1 MRSALPITRRRA
13 LQITAAVCG
22 SLLLPLPAAA
32 RLEDLILVKWRGIA
46 LGARAEINLYADD
59 ERAARE
65 TVRRAV
71 LEIRRLEAI
80 FSLYMPDSAISL
92 LNRDGSLSHP
102 PLDLLNLIS
111 TAKAVG
117 TSTSGAF
124 DMTIQP
130 LWTLYARHFAR
141 NPGSSAGP
149 DTRDLDRAV
158 GLVDYQAVNLAEH
171 HIAFEEPGMAISLN
185 GIAQGFITD
194 RIADL
199 LRRNGFDNLL
209 VNAGEI
215 RGVGTHPSG
224 RPWTVGIAAAA
235 NNAAPSRTLEIIDQ
249 ATATSAP
256 LGTPLNLSG
265 TAHHL
270 FDPRTGACANHHQSI
285 TVTAATATLAD
296 AYSTAFSAMT
306 WPDVCAVGQDIPGL
320 QVDSLDADG
329 TWRTL
334 QTKRS

>member
-1 MRSALPITRRRA
+1 MRNALPITRRRA

-22 SLLLPLPAAA
+22 SVLLPLPAAA
-32 RLEDLILVKWRGIA
+32 RLENLVPVQWRGIA

-71 LEIRRLEAI
+71 MEIRRLEKI

-117 TSTSGAF
+117 MSTGGAF

-141 NPGSSAGP
+141 NPGLTSVPEAPSLQHA
-149 DTRDLDRAV
+149 LS
-158 GLVDYQAVNLAEH
+158 LVDYRAVNVAAH
-171 HIAFEEPGMAISLN
+171 RIAFGKPGMAISLN
-185 GIAQGFITD
+185 GIAQGYITD

-199 LRRNGFDNLL
+199 LRRNGFENLL
-209 VNAGEI
+209 VNVGEI

-224 RPWTVGIAAAA
+224 RPWTVGIASPHDKDKVLRQIQIA
-235 NNAAPSRTLEIIDQ
+235 DQ

-256 LGTPLNLSG
+256 LGTRFNQSG

-270 FDPRTGACANHHQSI
+270 FDPRTGTCASHHQSI
-285 TVTAATATLAD
+285 TVTASNATLAD
-296 AYSTAFSAMT
+296 AYSTAF
-306 WPDVCAVGQDIPGL
+306 AVLPQSQVWAIAERIPV
-320 QVDSLDADG
+320 QVDSLSADG
-329 TWRTL
+329 TWRSL